1 MKRYLYRL
9 NNFKKDDEEDIK
21 EKLKGLEG
29 VLDLDLLGEE
39 GFLSINA
46 KDDFNP
52 KTLLHYLKK
61 FYPSMDVISLGK
73 SYQYDINNLGCA
85 NCAMKIERLINKSFD
100 FLIVKVDFS
109 RKKLIINSNRD
120 LEEKDM
126 RKINDC
132 FKEIEAY
139 SSVDFGIKD
148 EDEDEDEEKEE
159 SNLAK
164 SAYLII
170 SILLFALSFIIKN
183 KLMLYS
189 TIAIS
194 YLLVSH
200 KVIINAINN
209 LKKGRVFDEN
219 FLILIASLGAFA
231 IGEYKEALTVMI
243 LYAIGEFLE
252 DLATEKSRKEIEGLM
267 DLREEYANLISDGE
281 IRKVESKNLNI
292 GDKILVRPGER
303 VPVDGKIINGN
314 SSFDTKMITGESVPK
329 NLSEG
334 DMVYSATIN
343 LNSPVTLEVD
353 SLFEDS
359 MASKILDII
368 ENSSSKSSPEE
379 KFITKFSRVYTPTVV
394 ILALAMAFLMPL
406 VTDIP
411 FKDWVYRS
419 LVFLVASCPCALV
432 ISIPL
437 GFFAGIGKSSSEGIL
452 VKGSGV
458 LERAS
463 KANHLVF
470 DKTGTLTKGNFKVTE
485 VISKGESREE
495 ILKLAAMAEQN
506 SNHPISKSIKAEV
519 RDFTFREDVQ
529 SEDFRGEGLVSIV
542 NGDKIY
548 VGNEKL
554 MNRFSI
560 DFEEVNTIATKA
572 YVAKNEKY
580 LGCIIIEDEIKEEV
594 RSFIKNSESLGI
606 KETSILSGDNKEI
619 TKEVANK
626 LAIKNAYGELFPED
640 KRRIVED
647 LKKDYSV
654 LFVGDGL
661 NDAPVMLE
669 ADVSLSMGYKGE
681 DGAVEASDAVIMNDD
696 ISLIGKFLKIS
707 KKTLR
712 VVRQNIIFALLF
724 KLIVLVLG
732 FLEKQ
737 IWLLPFSQI
746 PELPYLLS

>member
-1 MKRYLYRL
+1 
-9 NNFKKDDEEDIK
+9 
-21 EKLKGLEG
+21 
-29 VLDLDLLGEE
+29 
-39 GFLSINA
+39 
-46 KDDFNP
+46 
-52 KTLLHYLKK
+52 
-61 FYPSMDVISLGK
+61 MDVISLGK

-707 KKTLR
+707 K
-712 VVRQNIIFALLF
+712 NF
-724 KLIVLVLG
+724 K
-732 FLEKQ
+732 
-737 IWLLPFSQI
+737 S
-746 PELPYLLS
+746 S

>member
-52 KTLLHYLKK
+52 KSPSSLFKK

-732 FLEKQ
+732 FFGKQ

>member
-1 MKRYLYRL
+1 M
-9 NNFKKDDEEDIK
+9 
-21 EKLKGLEG
+21 
-29 VLDLDLLGEE
+29 
-39 GFLSINA
+39 
-46 KDDFNP
+46 
-52 KTLLHYLKK
+52 
-61 FYPSMDVISLGK
+61 
-73 SYQYDINNLGCA
+73 
-85 NCAMKIERLINKSFD
+85 
-100 FLIVKVDFS
+100 
-109 RKKLIINSNRD
+109 
-120 LEEKDM
+120 
-126 RKINDC
+126 
-132 FKEIEAY
+132 
-139 SSVDFGIKD
+139 
-148 EDEDEDEEKEE
+148 
-159 SNLAK
+159 
-164 SAYLII
+164 
-170 SILLFALSFIIKN
+170 
-183 KLMLYS
+183 
-189 TIAIS
+189 
-194 YLLVSH
+194 
-200 KVIINAINN
+200 
-209 LKKGRVFDEN
+209 
-219 FLILIASLGAFA
+219 
-231 IGEYKEALTVMI
+231 
-243 LYAIGEFLE
+243 
-252 DLATEKSRKEIEGLM
+252 
-267 DLREEYANLISDGE
+267 
-281 IRKVESKNLNI
+281 
-292 GDKILVRPGER
+292 
-303 VPVDGKIINGN
+303 
-314 SSFDTKMITGESVPK
+314 
-329 NLSEG
+329 
-334 DMVYSATIN
+334 
-343 LNSPVTLEVD
+343 
-353 SLFEDS
+353 
-359 MASKILDII
+359 
-368 ENSSSKSSPEE
+368 
-379 KFITKFSRVYTPTVV
+379 
-394 ILALAMAFLMPL
+394 
-406 VTDIP
+406 
-411 FKDWVYRS
+411 
-419 LVFLVASCPCALV
+419 
-432 ISIPL
+432 
-437 GFFAGIGKSSSEGIL
+437 

-554 MNRFSI
+554 MNRFSN
-560 DFEEVNTIATKA
+560 DFEEVGTIATKA

-732 FLEKQ
+732 FFGKADMA
-737 IWLLPFSQI
+737 IAIFADTGVALLAILNAVRILFTKF
-746 PELPYLLS
+746 

>member
-1 MKRYLYRL
+1 
-9 NNFKKDDEEDIK
+9 
-21 EKLKGLEG
+21 
-29 VLDLDLLGEE
+29 
-39 GFLSINA
+39 
-46 KDDFNP
+46 
-52 KTLLHYLKK
+52 
-61 FYPSMDVISLGK
+61 
-73 SYQYDINNLGCA
+73 
-85 NCAMKIERLINKSFD
+85 
-100 FLIVKVDFS
+100 
-109 RKKLIINSNRD
+109 
-120 LEEKDM
+120 
-126 RKINDC
+126 
-132 FKEIEAY
+132 
-139 SSVDFGIKD
+139 
-148 EDEDEDEEKEE
+148 
-159 SNLAK
+159 
-164 SAYLII
+164 
-170 SILLFALSFIIKN
+170 
-183 KLMLYS
+183 
-189 TIAIS
+189 
-194 YLLVSH
+194 
-200 KVIINAINN
+200 
-209 LKKGRVFDEN
+209 
-219 FLILIASLGAFA
+219 
-231 IGEYKEALTVMI
+231 
-243 LYAIGEFLE
+243 
-252 DLATEKSRKEIEGLM
+252 
-267 DLREEYANLISDGE
+267 
-281 IRKVESKNLNI
+281 
-292 GDKILVRPGER
+292 
-303 VPVDGKIINGN
+303 
-314 SSFDTKMITGESVPK
+314 
-329 NLSEG
+329 
-334 DMVYSATIN
+334 MVYSATIN

-626 LAIKNAYGELFPED
+626 LAIKNAYGELF
-640 KRRIVED
+640 
-647 LKKDYSV
+647 
-654 LFVGDGL
+654 
-661 NDAPVMLE
+661 
-669 ADVSLSMGYKGE
+669 
-681 DGAVEASDAVIMNDD
+681 
-696 ISLIGKFLKIS
+696 LKI
-707 KKTLR
+707 R
-712 VVRQNIIFALLF
+712 
-724 KLIVLVLG
+724 
-732 FLEKQ
+732 E
-737 IWLLPFSQI
+737 
-746 PELPYLLS
+746 E

>member
-1 MKRYLYRL
+1 
-9 NNFKKDDEEDIK
+9 
-21 EKLKGLEG
+21 
-29 VLDLDLLGEE
+29 
-39 GFLSINA
+39 
-46 KDDFNP
+46 
-52 KTLLHYLKK
+52 
-61 FYPSMDVISLGK
+61 MDVISLGK

-732 FLEKQ
+732 FFGKADMA
-737 IWLLPFSQI
+737 IAIFADTGVALLAILNAVRILFTKF
-746 PELPYLLS
+746 